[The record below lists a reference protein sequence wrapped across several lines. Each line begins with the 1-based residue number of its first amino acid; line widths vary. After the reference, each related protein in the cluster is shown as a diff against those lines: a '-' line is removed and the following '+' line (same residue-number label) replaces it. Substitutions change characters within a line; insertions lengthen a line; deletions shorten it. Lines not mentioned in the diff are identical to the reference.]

1 MSYWI
6 LHDNFVQNRSVLQ
19 CERDCITD
27 GTLHGVMIVNAEDII
42 LEAAYFGAKFIDTGV
57 RSIFVRTGDVPFGKY
72 RKSNVKR
79 DALAL
84 CG

>member
-1 MSYWI
+1 
-6 LHDNFVQNRSVLQ
+6 
-19 CERDCITD
+19 
-27 GTLHGVMIVNAEDII
+27 MIVNAEDII